1 MKLIKYC
8 SLPVALMAMFL
19 AACSGSDSDDEP
31 LAPGKTDPDKK
42 ITNLDDEYYD
52 WEVAD
57 SRQVVDGVKYTCYS
71 FTGFPERVHV
81 VEVDLNDPKLTV
93 EVSMADDLAPNP
105 NANDCHNNG
114 PCLRETLREN
124 IQRKRSEG
132 RNIVAGINTG
142 FFDSHVGIPRGIH
155 VEKGE
160 MVYLNNP
167 DVRNRLGNHVW
178 GIAFFNDRSVAF
190 DERKAEGHVRIAGK
204 EYEFFSV
211 NDTIVAL
218 RGKVKYDA
226 NVYTH
231 RLVAQP
237 HPGIYNEVSPD
248 ALFVVAKGNS
258 CITVNTGYQE
268 AVVTDIIDG
277 RKANVEVPYVDNK
290 GEWVLQVTGSKADM
304 IASSLKKGDKI
315 EIETVVKIGNKVAP
329 LDAYNAGMFYYVR
342 NGVYAAPPQSYAETI
357 YQTMNVGTD
366 ASGKRLFLF
375 CIDGVRNYRGLDFF
389 EASRVAK
396 KLGVADVV
404 RFDGGGST
412 TMWVLDDKGGD
423 VVNNITDS
431 KGERSCMNYLHI
443 RRLN

>member
-1 MKLIKYC
+1 MKLIKYR
-8 SLPVALMAMFL
+8 SLPVVLMAILL
-19 AACSGSDSDDEP
+19 AACSDSDDEP
-31 LAPGKTDPDKK
+31 VVPDPDEPDKK
-42 ITNLDDEYYD
+42 ITNTDDEYYD
-52 WEVAD
+52 WNVAD

-71 FTGFPERVHV
+71 FTRFSERVHV

-105 NANDCHNNG
+105 NANDRHNNG

-190 DERKAEGHVRIAGK
+190 DERKAEGHVRVAGK

-211 NDTIVAL
+211 NDTVVAL

-248 ALFVVAKGNS
+248 ALFIVAKGNG

-277 RKANVEVPYVDNK
+277 RNTDVEVPYVDNK

-315 EIETVVKIGNKVAP
+315 EIETVVKIGEKSAP

-342 NGVYAAPPQSYAETI
+342 NGEYVAPPQSYAETI
-357 YQTMNVGTD
+357 YQTMNIGTD
-366 ASGKRLFLF
+366 ISGKRLFLF
-375 CIDGVRNYRGLDFF
+375 CIDGVRDYRGLDFY

-412 TMWVLDDKGGD
+412 TMWVLDGKGGD

-443 RRLN
+443 RRLD